1 MKDIV
6 LNNQVILGSVNAG
19 AESFEAAIRDL
30 EIFRARWPDALSK
43 LITGHFPIDEAVG
56 QLTGDHGGIK
66 NVVSVSQ

>member
-6 LNNQVILGSVNAG
+6 LNNHVILGSVNAG

-30 EIFRARWPDALSK
+30 EIFPSRSPDALSK
-43 LITGHFPIDEAVG
+43 VITGRFPIDEAVRL
-56 QLTGDHGGIK
+56 LTGDHGGIK